1 MEVDVP
7 QSKPLPGA
15 KMVLNSAGGFSWQVD
30 DMKRLRRFLC
40 LGSEGGT
47 YYINEKVLGRENA
60 ECIMRL
66 IADGRGPKVV
76 EEIVE
81 FSVQGRAAKQNP
93 IIFAL
98 ALCAR
103 DENEETKRAA
113 YEALNKVCRIPT
125 HLFAFVDFC
134 EGLSVGTGWGRSH
147 RRAIQAWYNEKKGMS
162 LAMAVT
168 KYRQRG
174 GWSHLDVLRLSHV
187 KPINDEV
194 ACVCKY
200 VVKGMDECRAQFVGK
215 GQAVDE
221 VLAFLEAVE
230 MARSA
235 DEETLVKFIREKGL
249 VREHIPTTHLNSTH
263 VWEALLE
270 NMPMT
275 AMIRNLGKM
284 SAIDLLK
291 PLSSHSALVCSRLR
305 DSTLLSKARIH
316 PFNVLVALQTY
327 QSGHGE
333 KGKLTWE
340 VNSAICDAL
349 EEAFYASFK
358 FVQPTGKRFLLALDV
373 SGSMCCSVLGSA
385 SVSAREASA
394 AMSMVTARTE
404 ANYHIVGFSNILVHI
419 DITAKMSLD
428 KVITTIE
435 KIPMG
440 DTDCAQPMIYAMQ
453 RKLEVDV
460 FIVYTDCETWAGKVH
475 PSTAVKQY
483 RKASGIDARLIVCA
497 MESNGFTIADPDDAG
512 MLDMAGFDSAAPE
525 VIRNFALGEI

>member
-47 YYINEKVLGRENA
+47 YYIKEKVLGRENA

-81 FSVQGRAAKQNP
+81 FSVHGRAAKQNP

-147 RRAIQAWYNEKKGMS
+147 RRAIQAWYNKKKGMS

-235 DEETLVKFIREKGL
+235 DEETLVKFIQEKGL

-263 VWEALLE
+263 VSVCGKVQ
-270 NMPMT
+270 
-275 AMIRNLGKM
+275 ICKM
-284 SAIDLLK
+284 SK
-291 PLSSHSALVCSRLR
+291 
-305 DSTLLSKARIH
+305 
-316 PFNVLVALQTY
+316 
-327 QSGHGE
+327 
-333 KGKLTWE
+333 
-340 VNSAICDAL
+340 
-349 EEAFYASFK
+349 
-358 FVQPTGKRFLLALDV
+358 
-373 SGSMCCSVLGSA
+373 
-385 SVSAREASA
+385 
-394 AMSMVTARTE
+394 
-404 ANYHIVGFSNILVHI
+404 
-419 DITAKMSLD
+419 
-428 KVITTIE
+428 
-435 KIPMG
+435 
-440 DTDCAQPMIYAMQ
+440 
-453 RKLEVDV
+453 
-460 FIVYTDCETWAGKVH
+460 
-475 PSTAVKQY
+475 
-483 RKASGIDARLIVCA
+483 
-497 MESNGFTIADPDDAG
+497 
-512 MLDMAGFDSAAPE
+512 
-525 VIRNFALGEI
+525 